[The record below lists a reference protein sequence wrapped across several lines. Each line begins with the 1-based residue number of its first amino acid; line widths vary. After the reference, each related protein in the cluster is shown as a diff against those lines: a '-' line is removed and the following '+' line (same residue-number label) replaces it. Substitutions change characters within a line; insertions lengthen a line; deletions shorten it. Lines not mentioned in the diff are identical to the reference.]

1 MKNRIA
7 LDRYFPG
14 RPDSVTLA
22 RLGDIGIP

>member
-14 RPDSVTLA
+14 RPDPVTLA
-22 RLGDIGIP
+22 SLGDNSIP